1 MSNFQPSTFLNNPFA
16 LKWISNLFAW
26 LIHIKSLVAKKDQ
39 QLSLTTICWQRKT
52 NHKRHTLFLYQI
64 SKKLKLIF
72 LINILSYDFHGRKTW
87 VLQSI
92 LVITIH
98 SLVFVL
104 QSTSGCIIQVPLC
117 WKSANAFKNPLV
129 GEFVMCVPKLNIY
142 VHQLLQKYVYD
153 VGISSC
159 WSNPSYE
166 IGLNKWCCND
176 GEIDHFKYI

>member
-72 LINILSYDFHGRKTW
+72 LINIFMIRFIKWTKEVPISHETNIW
-87 VLQSI
+87 VHQSI
-92 LVITIH
+92 LANKIH
-98 SLVFVL
+98 CLIFVL
-104 QSTSGCIIQVPLC
+104 QFTSGCIIQVPLC
-117 WKSANAFKNPLV
+117 WKSANAFINPLV
-129 GEFVMCVPKLNIY
+129 GRFVMCV
-142 VHQLLQKYVYD
+142 
-153 VGISSC
+153 
-159 WSNPSYE
+159 
-166 IGLNKWCCND
+166 
-176 GEIDHFKYI
+176 

>member
-72 LINILSYDFHGRKTW
+72 LIHILSYVFRSTKELSIIHGRKIW
-87 VLQSI
+87 VHQSI

-104 QSTSGCIIQVPLC
+104 HSTSGCIIQVPLC
-117 WKSANAFKNPLV
+117 WKSANAFINPLV
-129 GEFVMCVPKLNIY
+129 GKFVMCV
-142 VHQLLQKYVYD
+142 
-153 VGISSC
+153 
-159 WSNPSYE
+159 
-166 IGLNKWCCND
+166 
-176 GEIDHFKYI
+176 